1 MIPGIIASQTAV
13 TVVPSGALLL
23 DTYPTGVFTA
33 HSAARK
39 LRAAYSGACMRVR
52 RSSDST
58 EQDIGFDGSN
68 NLDETALLAFVGSG
82 DGFVTKLYDQT
93 SSPTNKNL
101 VQTTQSRQPKIAV
114 AGVVQRIGSAPAMLF
129 SGSQGLYS
137 EGSPSSG
144 GTSATI
150 LAVFR
155 TTGTNLSVIYE
166 TGSSSGG
173 SFTSPRAGIL
183 LDVNEFGTG
192 AVAFVASD
200 SVSSAGGYFS
210 NNSSLPKNYVVKG
223 AVVAGAAD
231 RNSTYPVFA
240 INGVSAKDFGTAS
253 ATLSTITYGANQFN
267 IGSRSAATG
276 SLQLN
281 GLIGEVIRYV
291 GTSYITD
298 GTLDANLIA
307 KFS

>member
-23 DTYPTGVFTA
+23 DIYPTGVFTA

-39 LRAAYSGACMRVR
+39 LRADYSGACMRVR
-52 RSSDST
+52 RSSDNT

-68 NLDETALLAFVGSG
+68 NLDETALLAFVGAG

-93 SSPTNKNL
+93 PSPTNKNL

-114 AGVVQRIGSAPAMLF
+114 SGVVQRIGSAPAMLF
-129 SGSQGLYS
+129 SGAQGLYS
-137 EGSPSSG
+137 EGSPASG
-144 GTSATI
+144 GTSATLI
-150 LAVFR
+150 AVFR

-173 SFTSPRAGIL
+173 SFTSPRSGIL
-183 LDVNEFGTG
+183 IDVNEFGTG
-192 AVAFVASD
+192 AVALAVSD
-200 SVSSAGGYFS
+200 TSTNYSGYYS
-210 NNSSLPKNYVVKG
+210 RPVTLPANYVFKG

-231 RNSTYPVFA
+231 RESTFPVLSRNG
-240 INGVSAKDFGTAS
+240 IDIKYLGVSA
-253 ATLSTITYGANQFN
+253 ATLPALNFGANQFN
-267 IGSRSAATG
+267 VGSRSAATG

-281 GLIGEVIRYV
+281 GLIGELIRYV
-291 GTSYITD
+291 GTSYALD
-298 GTLDANLIA
+298 GSLDANLIA

>member
-1 MIPGIIASQTAV
+1 MLAGIVASQRPV

-52 RSSDST
+52 RSSDNT

-68 NLDETALLAFVGSG
+68 NLDETALLTFVGSG

-101 VQTTQSRQPKIAV
+101 VQTTQSRQPKIVV

-129 SGSQGLYS
+129 AGSQGLYS

-144 GTSATI
+144 GTSAT
-150 LAVFR
+150 LLTAFR
-155 TTGTNLSVIYE
+155 TTGTGLYVIYE

-173 SFTSPRAGIL
+173 NFISPRSGIL
-183 LDVNEFGTG
+183 LDVNDFGTG
-192 AVAFVASD
+192 AVAFACSDTTSRYSEYAS
-200 SVSSAGGYFS
+200 ATA
-210 NNSSLPKNYVVKG
+210 SLPKNYIVKG

-231 RNSTYPVFA
+231 RNSTFPAFA
-240 INGVSAKDFGTAS
+240 INGTSAKDLESAS
-253 ATLSTITYGANQFN
+253 DTLATITFGANQFN
-267 IGSRSAATG
+267 VGSRSAATG
-276 SLQLN
+276 AFQLN
-281 GLIGEVIRYV
+281 GLIGELIRYV
-291 GTSYITD
+291 GTSYALD
-298 GTLDANLIA
+298 GSLDANLIA